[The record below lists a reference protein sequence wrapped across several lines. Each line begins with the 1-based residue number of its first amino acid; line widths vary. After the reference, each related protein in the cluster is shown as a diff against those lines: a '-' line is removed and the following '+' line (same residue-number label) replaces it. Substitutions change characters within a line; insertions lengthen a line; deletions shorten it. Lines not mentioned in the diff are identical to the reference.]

1 MAVLSKLPQSFPDSR
16 VKLFLPWGIAIAHGS
31 KVPEIADESKIDLQ
45 QANDGALSSRN

>member
-31 KVPEIADESKIDLQ
+31 KVPEIA
-45 QANDGALSSRN
+45 R